1 MDEPLKNLLSENVI
15 GVDGNRFLL
24 DQTTLIAAMQRT
36 DRVMMLRILSKI
48 ENRPLESL
56 INESGELDKKHLIQ
70 IVSDAEKFVM

>member
-1 MDEPLKNLLSENVI
+1 MDEPLKNLLSENVL
-15 GVDGNRFLL
+15 GVDCNRFVL

-36 DRVMMLRILSKI
+36 DRVLMLRILSKI

-56 INESGELDKKHLIQ
+56 IEESGELDKKHLIQ